1 MLTVPRTIF
10 AELRLV
16 TMSQS
21 QTAIETSLG
30 TPLTTLSEDETMFRA
45 SVREFA
51 EGELRPRVE
60 AMDEAGKLDPA
71 LIKQCFELG
80 LMGIE
85 TPEEFGGAGA
95 SFFTAIL
102 AVEELSRVDASV
114 GVFVDV
120 QNTLVNNALIRWG
133 NPEQKK
139 KYLNALA
146 TGSVGA
152 YALSEAGSGSD
163 AFAMQTRAIDKGDR
177 YVINGRKLWIT
188 NGNEAE
194 IFILFANANPEAGY
208 RGITAFVVEK
218 SFSGFSV
225 GKKENKLGIR
235 ASSTTELILEDCE
248 VPKENV
254 LGEVGKGYK
263 TSIETLNEGRIGIG
277 AQMIGIARG
286 ALEAALAY
294 TGERQQFGKSINQF
308 QAVQFQLAEMA
319 TELEAARLLVYNA
332 ARMKDAGQNFVREAA
347 IAKLYSSRAA
357 ERISSTAIE
366 LYGGYGFVKDY
377 PVEKFWRDSKIG
389 AIYEGTSNMQLQTIA
404 KLMIGK

>member
-1 MLTVPRTIF
+1 
-10 AELRLV
+10 
-16 TMSQS
+16 MSQS
-21 QTAIETSLG
+21 QAAINGNDQTG
-30 TPLTTLSEDETMFRA
+30 DRVLTTLTEDEQMFRA
-45 SVREFA
+45 SVCEFA

-60 AMDEAGKLDPA
+60 EMDAHAKLDPA
-71 LIKQCFELG
+71 LIKQCFDLG

-85 TPEEFGGAGA
+85 TPEEFGGAGS
-95 SFFTAIL
+95 SFFTAII
-102 AVEELSRVDASV
+102 AVEELSRIDASV

-133 NPEQKK
+133 SQAQKE
-139 KYLNALA
+139 KYLTLLA
-146 TGSVGA
+146 GEKVGA

-163 AFAMQTRAIDKGDR
+163 AFAMQTRAVDKGDHFLL
-177 YVINGRKLWIT
+177 NGQKLWIT

-208 RGITAFVVEK
+208 RGITAFIVEK
-218 SFSGFSV
+218 NFDGFSV
-225 GKKENKLGIR
+225 GKKEDKLGIR
-235 ASSTTELILEDCE
+235 ASSTTELILEDCK

-286 ALEAALAY
+286 ALEAAIAY

-308 QAVQFQLAEMA
+308 QGVQFQLAEMA
-319 TELEAARLLVYNA
+319 TDLEAARLMVYNA
-332 ARMKDAGQNFVREAA
+332 ARMKDAGMNFVKEAA
-347 IAKLYSSRAA
+347 MAKLYSSRAA
-357 ERISSTAIE
+357 ERIASKAIE
-366 LYGGYGFVKDY
+366 LYGGYGYVKDY
-377 PVEKFWRDSKIG
+377 PVEKYWRDSKIG

-404 KLMIGK
+404 KLIIGGKQ